1 MAVLKYFV
9 GRPAN
14 GATNATG
21 TRVDAVSGSWK
32 NADLRRQLNY
42 KYKNNQFYL
51 RIRQPRGSKAAEN
64 RHVSSYVRTN
74 KIYRPYTPLAG
85 CGRPMRSTIIAP
97 WDERPARV
105 RTPGGRP
112 CNRNL
117 WTVAFESKGLR
128 AMGPERYPSE
138 RVDRKTNSFMTIAH
152 GDPKWRSDG
161 T

>member
-1 MAVLKYFV
+1 MAVLKDFV

-42 KYKNNQFYL
+42 KCRNDQFYL
-51 RIRQPRGSKAAEN
+51 RIRQPIGSKVAEN

-85 CGRPMRSTIIAP
+85 CGRVPPSSIIAP

-112 CNRNL
+112 CNRDL
-117 WTVAFESKGLR
+117 WTVAFGSKGPR
-128 AMGPERYPSE
+128 AMGPERYPIGV
-138 RVDRKTNSFMTIAH
+138 VDRKTNSFMTIAH
-152 GDPKWRSDG
+152 GDLNWRSDG